1 MECNDGAAA
10 LFRLN
15 ADGPRRFRC
24 AGNSVSGSP
33 FMILGGEGGFASG
46 ANDRSLISP
55 KRPDAELAAEV
66 MSLEGLGTSVSSSE
80 DKLT

>member
-1 MECNDGAAA
+1 MCDDGAAA

-15 ADGPRRFRC
+15 ADDPRCFRC
-24 AGNSVSGSP
+24 AGNPVAGSP
-33 FMILGGEGGFASG
+33 FVILGGEGGFASG

-55 KRPDAELAAEV
+55 KRPGAELAAGV

-80 DKLT
+80 DRLT